1 MKIEAIQK
9 LTLLD
14 YPGKMAATVFT
25 YGCNLRC
32 PFCHNALLVTEESAG
47 HIKAD
52 EVLDFLLKRKGML
65 EGVCVTGG
73 EPLLQ
78 PDIEDFLRAIKEMG
92 FSIKLDTNGTF
103 PKKLKDLVRKGLVDY
118 VAMDIKNCREKYA
131 LTSGKFAMDLTA
143 IDESIR
149 FLLSGEVEA
158 EFRTTVVKEFHTLD
172 DLLKIT
178 KWISGCDRYFLQ
190 QFVDSG
196 NLIDQSL
203 TGYRDDELRA
213 MYKQV
218 KRNLPVVKLRGVTE
232 S

>member
-1 MKIEAIQK
+1 MKIEALQK

-32 PFCHNALLVTEESAG
+32 PFCHNALLVTEESEG
-47 HIKAD
+47 GITTE
-52 EVLDFLLKRKGML
+52 EVLSFLLKRKGML

-78 PDIEDFLRAIKEMG
+78 PDVEDFIKAVKDMG
-92 FSIKLDTNGTF
+92 FSVKLDTNGTL
-103 PKKLKDLVRKGLVDY
+103 PKKLKELVRKGLVDY

-131 LTSGKFAMDLTA
+131 LTSGKTCMDLSA
-143 IDESIR
+143 VDESIR

-158 EFRTTVVKEFHTLD
+158 EFRTTVVKNFHTEE

-178 KWISGCDRYFLQ
+178 DWISGCDRYFLQ

-196 NLIDQSL
+196 NLIDNSL
-203 TGYRDDELRA
+203 TGYSDSELTA
-213 MYKQV
+213 MYRQV
-218 KRNLPVVKLRGVTE
+218 KRKLPVTKLRGITE

>member
-1 MKIEAIQK
+1 MKIEALQK

-14 YPGKMAATVFT
+14 YPGKMAATIFT

-32 PFCHNALLVTEESAG
+32 PFCHNALLVTEESEG
-47 HIKAD
+47 GISTE
-52 EVLDFLLKRKGML
+52 EVLSFLSKRKGML

-92 FSIKLDTNGTF
+92 FSLKLDTNGTF
-103 PKKLKDLVRKGLVDY
+103 PQKLKDVVRKGLVDY
-118 VAMDIKNCREKYA
+118 VAMDIKNCRDKYA
-131 LTSGKFAMDLTA
+131 LTSGKLAMNLSA
-143 IDESIR
+143 IDESIK

-158 EFRTTVVKEFHTLD
+158 EFRTTVVKNFHTEE

-178 KWISGCDRYFLQ
+178 DWISGCDRYFLQ

-196 NLIDQSL
+196 NLIDQSI
-203 TGYRDDELRA
+203 TGYSDSELTA
-213 MYKQV
+213 IYKQI
-218 KRNLPVVKLRGVTE
+218 KRKLPVTKLRGISE
-232 S
+232 N

>member
-1 MKIEAIQK
+1 MKIEALQK

-32 PFCHNALLVTEESAG
+32 PFCHNALLVTEESDG
-47 HIKAD
+47 GISAD
-52 EVLDFLLKRKGML
+52 EVLSFLAKRKGML

-78 PDIEDFLRAIKEMG
+78 PDIEDFLKALKDMG
-92 FSIKLDTNGTF
+92 YSVKLYTNGTF

-131 LTSGKFAMDLTA
+131 LTSGKPMVDLSA
-143 IDESIR
+143 IDESIK

-158 EFRTTVVKEFHTLD
+158 EFRTTVVKNFHTEE

-178 KWISGCDRYFLQ
+178 DWISGADRYFLQ

-203 TGYRDDELRA
+203 EGHSDQDLTA
-213 MYKQV
+213 IYKQV
-218 KRNLPVVKLRGVTE
+218 KRKLPVTKLRGISE
-232 S
+232 N

>member
-1 MKIEAIQK
+1 MKIEALQK

-32 PFCHNALLVTEESAG
+32 PFCHNALLVTEESYG
-47 HIKAD
+47 GIDTD
-52 EVLDFLLKRKGML
+52 EVLSFLSKRKGML

-78 PDIEDFLRAIKEMG
+78 PDIEDFLKAIKDMG
-92 FSIKLDTNGTF
+92 FSVKLDTNGTF
-103 PKKLKDLVRKGLVDY
+103 PKKLKDVVGKGLVDY
-118 VAMDIKNCREKYA
+118 VAMDVKNCRDKYT
-131 LTSGKFAMDLTA
+131 LTSGKTCMDLSA
-143 IDESIR
+143 VDESIK
-149 FLLSGEVEA
+149 FLLSGEIEA
-158 EFRTTVVKEFHTLD
+158 EFRTTVVKNFHTEE

-178 KWISGCDRYFLQ
+178 DWISGCDRYFLQ

-203 TGYRDDELRA
+203 EGYTDSELTA
-213 MYKQV
+213 IYKQV
-218 KRNLPVVKLRGVTE
+218 KRKLPVTKLRGISE
-232 S
+232 N

>member
-1 MKIEAIQK
+1 MKIEALQK

-32 PFCHNALLVTEESAG
+32 PFCHNALLVTEESYG
-47 HIKAD
+47 GIETE
-52 EVLDFLLKRKGML
+52 EVLSFLSKRKGML

-78 PDIEDFLRAIKEMG
+78 PDIEDFIKAIKDMG
-92 FSIKLDTNGTF
+92 FMVKLDTNGTF
-103 PKKLKDLVRKGLVDY
+103 PKKLKNIVRKGLVDY
-118 VAMDIKNCREKYA
+118 VAMDIKNCRDKYA
-131 LTSGKFAMDLTA
+131 LTSGKTCMDLTA
-143 IDESIR
+143 VDESIR
-149 FLLSGEVEA
+149 FLLSGEVES
-158 EFRTTVVKEFHTLD
+158 EFRTTVVKNFHTQE

-178 KWISGCDRYFLQ
+178 DWISGADRYFLQ

-196 NLIDQSL
+196 NLINESL
-203 TGYRDDELRA
+203 EGYSDSELTA
-213 MYKQV
+213 IFKQV
-218 KRNLPVVKLRGVTE
+218 KRKLPVTKLRGITE

>member
-1 MKIEAIQK
+1 MKIEALQK

-32 PFCHNALLVTEESAG
+32 PFCHNALLVTEESDG
-47 HIKAD
+47 GISEE
-52 EVLDFLLKRKGML
+52 EVLSFLSKRKGML

-78 PDIEDFLRAIKEMG
+78 PDIEDFLRAIKDMG
-92 FSIKLDTNGTF
+92 FAVKLDTNGTL
-103 PKKLKDLVRKGLVDY
+103 PEKLKAVVRKGLVDF
-118 VAMDIKNCREKYA
+118 VAMDIKNCRDKYA
-131 LTSGKFAMDLTA
+131 LTSGKTCMNLSA

-149 FLLSGEVEA
+149 FLLSGAVDA
-158 EFRTTVVKEFHTLD
+158 EFRTTVVKNLHTEE
-172 DLLKIT
+172 DLIKIAS
-178 KWISGCDRYFLQ
+178 WISGCDRYFIQ

-196 NLIDQSL
+196 NLIDNSL
-203 TGYRDDELRA
+203 SGYTDYELTA

-218 KRNLPVVKLRGVTE
+218 KRKLPVTKLRGISE
-232 S
+232 N

>member
-1 MKIEAIQK
+1 MKIEALQK

-32 PFCHNALLVTEESAG
+32 PFCHNALLVTEESYG
-47 HIKAD
+47 GIDTD
-52 EVLDFLLKRKGML
+52 EVLSFLSKRKGML

-78 PDIEDFLRAIKEMG
+78 PDIEDFLKAIKDMG
-92 FSIKLDTNGTF
+92 FSVKLDTNGTF
-103 PKKLKDLVRKGLVDY
+103 PKKLKDVVGKVLVDY
-118 VAMDIKNCREKYA
+118 VAMDVKNCRDKYT
-131 LTSGKFAMDLTA
+131 LTSGKTCMDLSA
-143 IDESIR
+143 VDESIK
-149 FLLSGEVEA
+149 FLLSGEIEA
-158 EFRTTVVKEFHTLD
+158 EFRTTVVKNFHTEE

-178 KWISGCDRYFLQ
+178 DWISGCDRYFLQ

-203 TGYRDDELRA
+203 EGYTDNELTA
-213 MYKQV
+213 IYKQV
-218 KRNLPVVKLRGVTE
+218 KRKLPVTKLRGISE
-232 S
+232 N

>member
-1 MKIEAIQK
+1 MKIEALQK

-14 YPGKMAATVFT
+14 FPGKMAATVFT

-32 PFCHNALLVTEESAG
+32 PFCHNALLVTQDSFGGISAQ
-47 HIKAD
+47 
-52 EVLDFLLKRKGML
+52 EVLSFLSKRKGML

-78 PDIEDFLRAIKEMG
+78 PDIEDFLRNIKDMG
-92 FSIKLDTNGTF
+92 FLVKLDTNGTF

-131 LTSGKFAMDLTA
+131 LTSGKTMMNLTD

-158 EFRTTVVKEFHTLD
+158 EFRTTVVKNFHTEE
-172 DLLKIT
+172 DLLKIA
-178 KWISGCDRYFLQ
+178 KWISGCDRYYMQ

-196 NLIDQSL
+196 NLINNDVQ
-203 TGYRDDELRA
+203 GYTDEELYHI
-213 MYKQV
+213 YKQV
-218 KRNLPVVKLRGVTE
+218 KRQLPVTKLRGI
-232 S
+232 SGD

>member
-1 MKIEAIQK
+1 MKIEALQK

-14 YPGKMAATVFT
+14 YPQKMAATVFT

-32 PFCHNALLVTEESAG
+32 PFCHNALLVIQESEGGISAS
-47 HIKAD
+47 
-52 EVLDFLLKRKGML
+52 EVLDFLSKRKGML

-78 PDIEDFLRAIKEMG
+78 TDLEDFLKSIKDMG
-92 FSIKLDTNGTF
+92 FSVKLDTNGTF
-103 PKKLKDLVRKGLVDY
+103 PKKLKDLVRKNLVDY

-131 LTSGKFAMDLTA
+131 ATSGKLAMDLSA

-149 FLLSGEVEA
+149 FLLSGEVQA
-158 EFRTTVVKEFHTLD
+158 EFRTTVVKNFHTLE

-178 KWISGCDRYFLQ
+178 DWISGCDRYFLQ

-196 NLIDQSL
+196 NLINQNLEGYSDEAL
-203 TGYRDDELRA
+203 TEI
-213 MYKQV
+213 YKQV
-218 KRNLPVVKLRGVTE
+218 KRKLPAVKLRGVIE
-232 S
+232 N

>member
-1 MKIEAIQK
+1 MKIEALQK

-32 PFCHNALLVTEESAG
+32 PFCHNALLVTEKSEG
-47 HIKAD
+47 GMD
-52 EVLDFLLKRKGML
+52 TQEVLDFLFKRKGML

-73 EPLLQ
+73 EALMQ
-78 PDIEDFLRAIKEMG
+78 PDIEDFIKAIKDMG
-92 FSIKLDTNGTF
+92 FSVKLDTNGTL
-103 PKKLKDLVRKGLVDY
+103 PKKLKSIVRKGLVDY

-131 LTSGKFAMDLTA
+131 LTSGKTCLDLSA
-143 IDESIR
+143 IDESIS

-158 EFRTTVVKEFHTLD
+158 EFRTTVVKNFHTEE

-178 KWISGCDRYFLQ
+178 DWISGCDRYFLQ

-196 NLIDQSL
+196 NLIDQSVSGYTDEEL
-203 TGYRDDELRA
+203 TA

-218 KRNLPVVKLRGVTE
+218 KRKLPVTKLRGITE
-232 S
+232 N

>member
-1 MKIEAIQK
+1 MKIEALQK

-14 YPGKMAATVFT
+14 YPQKMAATVFT

-32 PFCHNALLVTEESAG
+32 PFCHNALLVTEESEGGIA
-47 HIKAD
+47 AE
-52 EVLDFLLKRKGML
+52 EVLSFLSKRKGML

-78 PDIEDFLRAIKEMG
+78 PDIEDFLKAIKDMG
-92 FSIKLDTNGTF
+92 FSVKLDTNGTF

-131 LTSGKFAMDLTA
+131 LTSGKLAMNLSA

-149 FLLSGEVEA
+149 FLLSGEIDA
-158 EFRTTVVKEFHTLD
+158 EFRTTVVKNFHTLED
-172 DLLKIT
+172 ILKIT
-178 KWISGCDRYFLQ
+178 DWISGCDRYFLQ

-196 NLIDQSL
+196 NLIDQNLAGYSDKEL
-203 TGYRDDELRA
+203 TNI
-213 MYKQV
+213 YKQV
-218 KRNLPVVKLRGVTE
+218 KRKLPVTKLRGISE
-232 S
+232 N

>member
-1 MKIEAIQK
+1 MKIEALQK

-47 HIKAD
+47 GID
-52 EVLDFLLKRKGML
+52 TEEVLSFLSKRKGML

-78 PDIEDFLRAIKEMG
+78 PDIENFLKAIKDMG
-92 FSIKLDTNGTF
+92 FMVKLDTNGTL
-103 PKKLKDLVRKGLVDY
+103 PKKLKDIVRKGLVDY
-118 VAMDIKNCREKYA
+118 VAMDIKNCRDKYA
-131 LTSGKFAMDLTA
+131 LTSGKTCMDLTA
-143 IDESIR
+143 IDESIK
-149 FLLSGEVEA
+149 FLLSGEIEA
-158 EFRTTVVKEFHTLD
+158 EFRTTVVKNFHTEE

-178 KWISGCDRYFLQ
+178 HWISGCDRYFLQ

-196 NLIDQSL
+196 NLINTSL
-203 TGYRDDELRA
+203 EGYSDTELTA
-213 MYKQV
+213 IYKQV
-218 KRNLPVVKLRGVTE
+218 TF

>member
-1 MKIEAIQK
+1 MKIEALQK

-32 PFCHNALLVTEESAG
+32 PFCHNALLVTEESDG
-47 HIKAD
+47 GISAD
-52 EVLDFLLKRKGML
+52 EVLSFLAKRKGML

-78 PDIEDFLRAIKEMG
+78 PDIEDFLKALKDMG
-92 FSIKLDTNGTF
+92 YSVKLDTNGTF

-131 LTSGKFAMDLTA
+131 LTSGKPMVDLSA
-143 IDESIR
+143 IDESIK

-158 EFRTTVVKEFHTLD
+158 EFRTTVVKNFHTEE

-178 KWISGCDRYFLQ
+178 DWISGADRYFLQ

-203 TGYRDDELRA
+203 EGHSDQALTA
-213 MYKQV
+213 IYKQV
-218 KRNLPVVKLRGVTE
+218 KRKLPVTKLRGISE
-232 S
+232 N

>member
-1 MKIEAIQK
+1 MKIEALQK

-32 PFCHNALLVTEESAG
+32 PFCHNALLVTEESEGGVA
-47 HIKAD
+47 AE
-52 EVLDFLLKRKGML
+52 EVLSFLSKRKGML

-78 PDIEDFLRAIKEMG
+78 PDIEDFLKAIKDMG
-92 FSIKLDTNGTF
+92 FMVKLDTNGTF
-103 PKKLKDLVRKGLVDY
+103 PKKLKNVVRKGLVDY
-118 VAMDIKNCREKYA
+118 VAMDVKNCRDKYA
-131 LTSGKFAMDLTA
+131 LTSGKTCMDLSA
-143 IDESIR
+143 VDESIR

-158 EFRTTVVKEFHTLD
+158 EFRTTVVKSFHTEE

-178 KWISGCDRYFLQ
+178 DWISGADRYFLQ

-196 NLIDQSL
+196 NLINENLEGYSDAEL
-203 TGYRDDELRA
+203 TSI
-213 MYKQV
+213 YKQV
-218 KRNLPVVKLRGVTE
+218 KRKLPVTKLRGITE

>member
-1 MKIEAIQK
+1 MKIEALQK

-14 YPGKMAATVFT
+14 YPGKMAATIFT

-32 PFCHNALLVTEESAG
+32 PFCHNALLVTEKSAG
-47 HIKAD
+47 GISTE
-52 EVLDFLLKRKGML
+52 EVLSFLSKRKGML

-78 PDIEDFLRAIKEMG
+78 PDIEDFLRAIKDMG
-92 FSIKLDTNGTF
+92 FSVKLDTNGTL
-103 PKKLKDLVRKGLVDY
+103 PKKLKAVVAKGLVDY
-118 VAMDIKNCREKYA
+118 VAMDIKNCRDKYS
-131 LTSGKFAMDLTA
+131 LTSGKTCMDLTT

-158 EFRTTVVKEFHTLD
+158 EFRTTVVKNLHTEE

-178 KWISGCDRYFLQ
+178 DWISGCDRFFLQ

-196 NLIDQSL
+196 NLIDNSL
-203 TGYRDDELRA
+203 EGYSDSELTA
-213 MYKQV
+213 IFKQV
-218 KRNLPVVKLRGVTE
+218 KRKLPVTKLRGIIE
-232 S
+232 N

>member
-1 MKIEAIQK
+1 MKIEALQK

-14 YPGKMAATVFT
+14 FPGKMAATVFT

-32 PFCHNALLVTEESAG
+32 PFCHNALLVTEESVG
-47 HIKAD
+47 TMESS
-52 EVLDFLLKRKGML
+52 EVLDFLQKRKGML

-78 PDIEDFLRAIKEMG
+78 KDIEDFLRAVKEMG
-92 FSIKLDTNGTF
+92 YCVKLDTNGTF

-118 VAMDIKNCREKYA
+118 VAMDIKNCRDKYA
-131 LTSGKFAMDLTA
+131 LTSGKTLMNLSD
-143 IDESIR
+143 IDESIE

-158 EFRTTVVKEFHTLD
+158 EFRTTVVKNFHSLE

-178 KWISGCDRYFLQ
+178 DWISGCDRYFLQ

-196 NLIDQSL
+196 HLIDKNQ
-203 TGYRDDELRA
+203 TGYSDQELYNL
-213 MYKQV
+213 YKQV
-218 KRNLPVVKLRGVTE
+218 KRKLPVVKLRGVAE
-232 S
+232 N

>member
-1 MKIEAIQK
+1 MKIEALQK

-47 HIKAD
+47 GID
-52 EVLDFLLKRKGML
+52 TEEVLSFLSKRKGML

-78 PDIEDFLRAIKEMG
+78 PDIEDFLKAIKDMG
-92 FSIKLDTNGTF
+92 FMVKLDTNGTL
-103 PKKLKDLVRKGLVDY
+103 PKKLKDIVRKGLVDY
-118 VAMDIKNCREKYA
+118 VAMDIKNCRDKYA
-131 LTSGKFAMDLTA
+131 LTSGKTCMDLTA
-143 IDESIR
+143 IDESIK
-149 FLLSGEVEA
+149 FLLSGEIEA
-158 EFRTTVVKEFHTLD
+158 EFRTTVVKNFHTEE

-178 KWISGCDRYFLQ
+178 HWISGCDRYFLQ

-196 NLIDQSL
+196 NLINTSL
-203 TGYRDDELRA
+203 EGYSDTELTA
-213 MYKQV
+213 IYKQV
-218 KRNLPVVKLRGVTE
+218 KRKLPVTKLRGITE
-232 S
+232 N

>member
-1 MKIEAIQK
+1 MKIEALQK

-32 PFCHNALLVTEESAG
+32 PFCHNALLVTEESDG
-47 HIKAD
+47 GISEE
-52 EVLDFLLKRKGML
+52 EVLSFLSKRKGML

-78 PDIEDFLRAIKEMG
+78 PDIEDFLRAIKDMG
-92 FSIKLDTNGTF
+92 FAVKLDTNGTL
-103 PKKLKDLVRKGLVDY
+103 PEKLKAVVRKGLVDF
-118 VAMDIKNCREKYA
+118 VAMDIKNCRDKYA
-131 LTSGKFAMDLTA
+131 LTSGKTCMNLSA

-149 FLLSGEVEA
+149 FLLSGAVDA
-158 EFRTTVVKEFHTLD
+158 EFRTTVVKNLHTEE
-172 DLLKIT
+172 DLIKIAS
-178 KWISGCDRYFLQ
+178 WISGCDRYFIQ

-196 NLIDQSL
+196 NLIDNSL
-203 TGYRDDELRA
+203 SGYTDDELTA

-218 KRNLPVVKLRGVTE
+218 KRKLPVTKLRGISE
-232 S
+232 N

>member
-1 MKIEAIQK
+1 MKIEALQK

-47 HIKAD
+47 GISTE
-52 EVLDFLLKRKGML
+52 EVLSFLSKRKGML
-65 EGVCVTGG
+65 EGVYVTGG

-92 FSIKLDTNGTF
+92 FSLKLDTNGTL
-103 PKKLKDLVRKGLVDY
+103 PKKLKDVVSKGLVDY
-118 VAMDIKNCREKYA
+118 VAMDIKNCRDKYA
-131 LTSGKFAMDLTA
+131 LTSGKTCMDLTA
-143 IDESIR
+143 VDESIK

-158 EFRTTVVKEFHTLD
+158 EFRTTVVKNLHTEE

-178 KWISGCDRYFLQ
+178 DWISGCDRYFLQ

-196 NLIDQSL
+196 NLIDNSL
-203 TGYRDDELRA
+203 SGYSDSELTA
-213 MYKQV
+213 IYKQV
-218 KRNLPVVKLRGVTE
+218 KRKLPVTKLRGISE
-232 S
+232 N

>member
-1 MKIEAIQK
+1 MKIEALQK

-47 HIKAD
+47 GID
-52 EVLDFLLKRKGML
+52 TEEVLSFLSKRKGML

-78 PDIEDFLRAIKEMG
+78 PDIEDFLKAIKDMG
-92 FSIKLDTNGTF
+92 FMVKLDTNGTF
-103 PKKLKDLVRKGLVDY
+103 PKKLKDIVRKGLVDY
-118 VAMDIKNCREKYA
+118 VAMDIKNCRDKYA
-131 LTSGKFAMDLTA
+131 LTSGKTCMDLTA
-143 IDESIR
+143 IDESIK
-149 FLLSGEVEA
+149 FLLSGEIEA
-158 EFRTTVVKEFHTLD
+158 EFRTTVVKNFHTEE

-178 KWISGCDRYFLQ
+178 HWISGCDRYFLQ

-196 NLIDQSL
+196 NLINTSL
-203 TGYRDDELRA
+203 EGYSDTELTA
-213 MYKQV
+213 IYKQV
-218 KRNLPVVKLRGVTE
+218 KRQLPVTKLRGITE
-232 S
+232 N

>member
-1 MKIEAIQK
+1 MKIEALQK

-14 YPGKMAATVFT
+14 YPQKMAATVFT

-32 PFCHNALLVTEESAG
+32 PFCHNALLVTEESEGGITAE
-47 HIKAD
+47 
-52 EVLDFLLKRKGML
+52 EVLSFLSKRKGML

-78 PDIEDFLRAIKEMG
+78 PDIEDFLKAIKDMG
-92 FSIKLDTNGTF
+92 FSVKLDTNGTF

-131 LTSGKFAMDLTA
+131 LTSGKLAMNLSA

-149 FLLSGEVEA
+149 FLLSGEIDA
-158 EFRTTVVKEFHTLD
+158 EFRTTVVKNFHTLED
-172 DLLKIT
+172 ILKIT
-178 KWISGCDRYFLQ
+178 DWISGCDRYFLQ

-196 NLIDQSL
+196 NLIDQNLAGYSDKEL
-203 TGYRDDELRA
+203 TNI
-213 MYKQV
+213 YKQV
-218 KRNLPVVKLRGVTE
+218 KRKLPVTKLRGISE
-232 S
+232 D

>member
-1 MKIEAIQK
+1 MKIEALQK

-47 HIKAD
+47 GID
-52 EVLDFLLKRKGML
+52 TEEVLSFLSKRKGML

-78 PDIEDFLRAIKEMG
+78 PDIENFLKAIKDMG
-92 FSIKLDTNGTF
+92 FMVKLDTNGTL
-103 PKKLKDLVRKGLVDY
+103 PKKLKDIVRKGLVDY
-118 VAMDIKNCREKYA
+118 VAMDIKNCRDKYA
-131 LTSGKFAMDLTA
+131 LTSGKTCMDLTA
-143 IDESIR
+143 IDESIK
-149 FLLSGEVEA
+149 FLLSGEIEA
-158 EFRTTVVKEFHTLD
+158 EFRTTVVKNFHTEE

-178 KWISGCDRYFLQ
+178 DWISGADRYFLQ

-203 TGYRDDELRA
+203 EGHSDQALTA
-213 MYKQV
+213 IYKQV
-218 KRNLPVVKLRGVTE
+218 KRKLPVTKLRGISE
-232 S
+232 N